1 MQQLCLDRHLR
12 NIASNI
18 ENWEALHDYNIKVN
32 TLFEENVEAREL
44 IHSKEQQL
52 EYLKF
57 WKRISQNNATYCQL
71 CEIFRSTQ
79 NTKAETFTKQLS
91 ISSLKGNEIRP
102 GKVDLQ
108 FIINVLSKK
117 HEGWKSFFIISLGPV

>member
-12 NIASNI
+12 NIASNV
-18 ENWEALHDYNIKVN
+18 ENWEALHDHNIKIN
-32 TLFEENVEAREL
+32 TLFEENFEAREL
-44 IHSKEQQL
+44 IHCKEQQL

-57 WKRISQNNATYCQL
+57 WKRISKNNATYCQL

-91 ISSLKGNEIRP
+91 VSSLKGNKIRL
-102 GKVDLQ
+102 GKVDLE
-108 FIINVLSKK
+108 FI
-117 HEGWKSFFIISLGPV
+117 